1 MSAKDQ
7 RSSLL
12 QKVVDYNI
20 ESFITL
26 YPFRVTL
33 NMKRAEVTNIRFDNE
48 TIQSF
53 LFAFSLTRY

>member
-7 RSSLL
+7 RSSLS

-20 ESFITL
+20 ESFITA

-48 TIQSF
+48 TIQDF
-53 LFAFSLTRY
+53 LFAFSLTPY